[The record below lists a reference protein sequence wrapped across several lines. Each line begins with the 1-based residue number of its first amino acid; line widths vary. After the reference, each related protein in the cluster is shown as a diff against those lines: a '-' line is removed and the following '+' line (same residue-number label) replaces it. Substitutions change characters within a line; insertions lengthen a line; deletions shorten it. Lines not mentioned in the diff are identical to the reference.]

1 MMNEFEIIYY
11 SLYLDKLGWITQGYD
26 LEDNL
31 LITGLS
37 VKVRISNL
45 DVFESKL

>member
-1 MMNEFEIIYY
+1 MNEFEIAYY
-11 SLYLDKLGWITQGYD
+11 SLYLDKLGWITEGFC

-37 VKVRISNL
+37 VKV
-45 DVFESKL
+45 KLIN